1 MNTKQLKSI
10 WVAMKKSPAQVAI
23 IAFLMFAIIYSALPS
38 DVLADEI
45 DKAPF
50 VEQALQ
56 LEIDAMQNELKP
68 SGLLPENALRGP
80 AYTYESMHVTAY
92 NSVPWQTDDT
102 PCIGAQGTDICALLE
117 AGSNTC
123 AANFVPLGTVLDV
136 EGLGTCV
143 VRDRKNARYFYSV
156 DWYMGMDIQA
166 AKNWGSRYIPVDVYA
181 S

>member
-1 MNTKQLKSI
+1 MNTKQMKSI
-10 WVAMKKSPAQVAI
+10 WIAAKKSPIQVAV
-23 IAFLMFAIIYSALPS
+23 IAFLMIAIVYAAMPS
-38 DVLADEI
+38 NVLADEVDKSAFI
-45 DKAPF
+45 D
-50 VEQALQ
+50 QALQ
-56 LEIDAMQNELKP
+56 LEIAAMQNTSKD
-68 SGLLPENALRGP
+68 SGTLPDNALRGP
-80 AYTYESMHVTAY
+80 AYSYDAMHVTAY
-92 NSVPWQTDDT
+92 NSVTWQTDAT

-143 VRDRKNARYFYSV
+143 VRDRKNARYHYSV

-166 AKNWGSRYIPVDVYA
+166 AKNWGSQYIEVSVYA